1 MIPYFIFTVYFLNKI
16 IRHDIN
22 NMVDIADLTWEQ
34 KERVLRELFARMNL
48 NKKETQKADQIQA
61 ITNGDDAKFNQIE
74 EYSKSVLI
82 QNNNNNN
89 NQG

>member
-1 MIPYFIFTVYFLNKI
+1 
-16 IRHDIN
+16 
-22 NMVDIADLTWEQ
+22 MVDIADLTWEQ

-48 NKKETQKADQIQA
+48 NKKETQKVDQIQA
-61 ITNGDDAKFNQIE
+61 ITNEDDANFNQIE

-89 NQG
+89 QG